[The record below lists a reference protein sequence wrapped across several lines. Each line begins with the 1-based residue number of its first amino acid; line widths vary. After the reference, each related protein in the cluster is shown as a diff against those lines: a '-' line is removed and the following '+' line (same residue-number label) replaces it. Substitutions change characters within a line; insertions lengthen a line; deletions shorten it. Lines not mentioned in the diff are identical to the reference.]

1 MDENESAG
9 SSAASGEGGLQM
21 WLLTALLGV
30 IAGLVVVLVP
40 IFKKRQ
46 EAEKRRKE
54 AEEIQKVNAQQQQQH
69 RQPPAQ
75 AAKKA
80 AIAAAKAKA
89 AAIEKAHAPRHHLDL
104 VTLKGH
110 GDEVTG
116 VAFTSNGRGL
126 ATACADQVVRV
137 FKLDDA
143 FNKSFKFLRLNLPR
157 GSTPTAVAFGEG
169 ASQLIVATQDIG
181 GAGLCMFASGG
192 GKAAADA
199 KQQGKLPLPE
209 IKWEMS
215 HIHDQ
220 KNIISL
226 VGAPAS
232 HGSGDGSV
240 VVASCSEGTDIK
252 LWKAADG
259 KNVGNVDT
267 NQLQN
272 TMATLSPDGR
282 FLSAAAFTADVKIWE
297 LVYGK
302 DGQIKEVTKVMQLK
316 GHKSAVTWLCFTWD
330 SERMITASK
339 DGTIRVWNIN
349 VRYHLDED
357 PKCLKNFSIPSKDAK
372 GKALSVDRLAVS
384 PDNKVLALTH
394 DSLLQWLNVETGE
407 VIDTCQQAHDGK
419 ITTLVWSPQPV
430 PTDRGKAAILATA
443 GTDKRVKLWIAPSLE

>member
-1 MDENESAG
+1 MDEDESVG
-9 SSAASGEGGLQM
+9 SSGGGLQL

-40 IFKKRQ
+40 IFKRRQ
-46 EAEKRRKE
+46 EEEERRKK
-54 AEEIQKVNAQQQQQH
+54 AEEIEKEKAQKKQNL
-69 RQPPAQ
+69 QPPAQ

-137 FKLDDA
+137 FKLEDA

-157 GSTPTAVAFGEG
+157 GNTPTAVAFGEG
-169 ASQLIVATQDIG
+169 GSQLIVATQDIG

-192 GKAAADA
+192 GKAAEDA
-199 KQQGKLPLPE
+199 KQHGKLPLPE
-209 IKWEMS
+209 IKWEKS

-226 VGAPAS
+226 VGVPAS
-232 HGSGDGSV
+232 YGTGDGSV
-240 VVASCSEGTDIK
+240 IVATSSEGTDIK

-267 NQLQN
+267 SQLQN
-272 TMATLSPDGR
+272 TMATLSPNGR

-302 DGQIKEVTKVMQLK
+302 DGQVKEVTKVMQLK
-316 GHKSAVTWLCFTWD
+316 GHKSAITWLCFTWD
-330 SERMITASK
+330 SEGMITASK

-357 PKCLKNFSIPSKDAK
+357 PKCLKTFSIPSKDAK
-372 GKALSVDRLAVS
+372 GKPLLVDRLALS
-384 PDNKVLALTH
+384 PDNKILALTH
-394 DSLLQWLNVETGE
+394 DSSLQWLNAETGE

-419 ITTLVWSPQPV
+419 ITTLIWSPQPV
-430 PTDRGKAAILATA
+430 PTERGKAAVLATA
-443 GTDKRVKLWIAPSLE
+443 GTDKRVKLWIAPSIE